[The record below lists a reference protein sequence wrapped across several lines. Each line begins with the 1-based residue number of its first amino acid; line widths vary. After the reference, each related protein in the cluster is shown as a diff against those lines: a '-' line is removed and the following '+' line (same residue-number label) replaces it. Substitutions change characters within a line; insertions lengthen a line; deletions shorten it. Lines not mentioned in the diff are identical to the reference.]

1 MGMLPAGE
9 GQRQK
14 DKTAKNRPY
23 NTNNMKFTGNFLE
36 VLVSPPCLGLI
47 LLDLLACFCSL
58 LLLIVPHS
66 ISQGLENFGGL
77 VRADRVE
84 QDIT

>member
-1 MGMLPAGE
+1 MAMLPAWG

-23 NTNNMKFTGNFLE
+23 NTNNTKFTGNFLE

-47 LLDLLACFCSL
+47 LLDLQAVQSCYCPTQPFHKAYRALA
-58 LLLIVPHS
+58 
-66 ISQGLENFGGL
+66 
-77 VRADRVE
+77 AA
-84 QDIT
+84 